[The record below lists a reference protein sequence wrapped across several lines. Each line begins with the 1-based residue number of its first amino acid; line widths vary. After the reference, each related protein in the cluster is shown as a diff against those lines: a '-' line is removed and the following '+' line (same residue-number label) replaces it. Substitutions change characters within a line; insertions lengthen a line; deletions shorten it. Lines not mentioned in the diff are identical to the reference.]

1 MDYAAPFDREV
12 ILVQNKAEKI
22 PLKSF
27 KEEIRATIDV
37 ERLVTE
43 TKVILDVPE
52 TSVHRILEVG
62 LLKVRLI
69 RVYGKEENA
78 FS

>member
-1 MDYAAPFDREV
+1 MDFAAPFDREV
-12 ILVQNKAEKI
+12 ILVQNKAEKVA
-22 PLKSF
+22 LKSF

-62 LLKVRLI
+62 LLKVR
-69 RVYGKEENA
+69 
-78 FS
+78 FW